1 MYFILYREV
10 KKIIE
15 SNIHLKK
22 DYEEI
27 SDKYAEIIGHQ
38 NPKQRIKHVTHLKE
52 KIYHLEQVRSDRFSV
67 AFAFFIII
75 LAVILIYDYYL
86 FV

>member
-10 KKIIE
+10 KRIIKLYD
-15 SNIHLKK
+15 HLKK

-52 KIYHLEQVRSDRFSV
+52 KNYHLEQVRSDRFSV
-67 AFAFFIII
+67 AFAFLITLF
-75 LAVILIYDYYL
+75 AVILMYNYL
-86 FV
+86 I